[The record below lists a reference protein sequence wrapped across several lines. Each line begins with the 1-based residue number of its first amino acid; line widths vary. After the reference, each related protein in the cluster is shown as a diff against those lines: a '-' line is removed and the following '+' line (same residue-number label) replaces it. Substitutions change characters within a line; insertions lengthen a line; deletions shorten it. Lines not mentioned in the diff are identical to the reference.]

1 MAMRA
6 LPIQRAE
13 MPPTPLRAPRPPL
26 PRALLPSMAFARRAH
41 RRRRVLLIDNRDS
54 FTASL
59 TAACR
64 ALGCEVEVLD
74 NDIHA
79 EIVFTR
85 ALHYGASLM
94 LSPGQGG
101 PRQAG
106 CCLDLIALAAG
117 KVPLIGICLGHQ
129 AIVEYAGGIVVAAHE
144 PSHGKCSS
152 VDHDGAGP
160 FAGLASPMQ
169 VGRYHSLCTPLN
181 DVPEGLRVHAVLD
194 GMAMAVCDDDS
205 AQFGLQFHPES
216 ILTPL
221 GGRLL
226 RAMLDWAET
235 RRLDF
240 AAANSDALTAA
251 AGAGKVA
258 A

>member
-1 MAMRA
+1 
-6 LPIQRAE
+6 
-13 MPPTPLRAPRPPL
+13 
-26 PRALLPSMAFARRAH
+26 MAFARRAH
-41 RRRRVLLIDNRDS
+41 RRRRILLIDNRDS

-74 NDIHA
+74 NSISA
-79 EIVFTR
+79 ETAFNR
-85 ALHYGASLM
+85 ALQFGAFLM
-94 LSPGQGG
+94 LSPGKGG

-106 CCLDLIALAAG
+106 CCLDLIALAVG
-117 KVPLIGICLGHQ
+117 RVPLIGICLGHQ
-129 AIVEYAGGIVVAAHE
+129 AIVEHAGGAVVAAHE
-144 PSHGKCSS
+144 PSHGKCST
-152 VDHDGAGP
+152 VDHDGVGP

-181 DVPEGLRVHAVLD
+181 AIPDTLRVHAVLD
-194 GMAMAVCDDDS
+194 GMAMAVSDDH
-205 AQFGLQFHPES
+205 AGHFGLQFHPES
-216 ILTPL
+216 TLTPN

-226 RAMLDWAET
+226 RSMFDWAEA

-240 AAANSDALTAA
+240 AAATSDALTAA
-251 AGAGKVA
+251 AAAGKVA